1 MNQDF
6 EKELR
11 RAEREKEQARRVE
24 SFWDAFRLTENG
36 HVKST
41 LLLNSFCLSILFL
54 AVYGA
59 AFFLLTDR
67 MACPCAP
74 GGRKSG
80 QRAAPRPDRDSNL
93 RADPPDLPSSDRSGR
108 IRLALAAGP
117 RQSGDHAAP
126 AAG

>member
-54 AVYGA
+54 AV
-59 AFFLLTDR
+59 
-67 MACPCAP
+67 
-74 GGRKSG
+74 
-80 QRAAPRPDRDSNL
+80 
-93 RADPPDLPSSDRSGR
+93 
-108 IRLALAAGP
+108 
-117 RQSGDHAAP
+117 
-126 AAG
+126 

>member
-41 LLLNSFCLSILFL
+41 LLLLSLIH
-54 AVYGA
+54 
-59 AFFLLTDR
+59 
-67 MACPCAP
+67 
-74 GGRKSG
+74 
-80 QRAAPRPDRDSNL
+80 
-93 RADPPDLPSSDRSGR
+93 
-108 IRLALAAGP
+108 I
-117 RQSGDHAAP
+117 
-126 AAG
+126 

>member
-41 LLLNSFCLSILFL
+41 LLLNSFPFTHGLPL
-54 AVYGA
+54 
-59 AFFLLTDR
+59 R
-67 MACPCAP
+67 P
-74 GGRKSG
+74 GR
-80 QRAAPRPDRDSNL
+80 
-93 RADPPDLPSSDRSGR
+93 
-108 IRLALAAGP
+108 
-117 RQSGDHAAP
+117 
-126 AAG
+126 

>member
-6 EKELR
+6 KKELR

-54 AVYGA
+54 AVLRRG
-59 AFFLLTDR
+59 LLSADRSHSR

-80 QRAAPRPDRDSNL
+80 QCTAPRP
-93 RADPPDLPSSDRSGR
+93 
-108 IRLALAAGP
+108 
-117 RQSGDHAAP
+117 
-126 AAG
+126 